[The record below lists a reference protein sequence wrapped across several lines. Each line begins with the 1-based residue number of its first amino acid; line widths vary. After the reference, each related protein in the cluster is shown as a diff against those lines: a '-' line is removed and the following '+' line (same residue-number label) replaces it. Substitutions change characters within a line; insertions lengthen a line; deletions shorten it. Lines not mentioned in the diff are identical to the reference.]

1 MLEKKLKKIV
11 EEVCLQKSE
20 SNHIEIKKSAGGCPR
35 LFDTLSS
42 FSNQK
47 DGGIIL
53 FGIDEENDFKICGV
67 YNVADLIKKISEQCL
82 QMEPPVKALCTTTT
96 LHRKTVVCAEI
107 PEMDDFQKPCF
118 YKGAGRLR
126 GSFVRVGDSDRQMTE
141 YEVYTFESFKKK
153 IEDELR
159 PVERADK
166 KELQTDTFKKY
177 TLALQEK
184 KPHVFALPV
193 QRWMM
198 LQGFM
203 SNGHPTIVGLFMFSA
218 YPQGYFPQLGI
229 TAVAVPG
236 TEVSG
241 IGEIG
246 ERFLDNK
253 RIEGTISQMK
263 DDAVAFV
270 IRNMRVRTVID
281 EKTGE
286 RTDKTEYPVIAI
298 REIILNALV
307 HRDYSI
313 HTDNCPI
320 TIRMFTNRIEV
331 ENPGGL
337 YGRNRIDTL
346 GDYGAD
352 TRNPYLANALEIIGQ
367 AENRYSGIPTIRRA
381 MEEAGLEPPKFEST
395 RGIFRVTLYNTL
407 KKVSAPLTELQQ
419 RILEFCKVPRSRS
432 ELETEFKS
440 ELTGAYLMTRHIY
453 PMVKE
458 GLLSL
463 TIPDKP
469 KSKNQRFARNN
480 SRGYS

>member
-1 MLEKKLKKIV
+1 
-11 EEVCLQKSE
+11 
-20 SNHIEIKKSAGGCPR
+20 
-35 LFDTLSS
+35 
-42 FSNQK
+42 
-47 DGGIIL
+47 
-53 FGIDEENDFKICGV
+53 
-67 YNVADLIKKISEQCL
+67 
-82 QMEPPVKALCTTTT
+82 
-96 LHRKTVVCAEI
+96 
-107 PEMDDFQKPCF
+107 
-118 YKGAGRLR
+118 
-126 GSFVRVGDSDRQMTE
+126 
-141 YEVYTFESFKKK
+141 
-153 IEDELR
+153 
-159 PVERADK
+159 
-166 KELQTDTFKKY
+166 
-177 TLALQEK
+177 
-184 KPHVFALPV
+184 
-193 QRWMM
+193 
-198 LQGFM
+198 
-203 SNGHPTIVGLFMFSA
+203 
-218 YPQGYFPQLGI
+218 
-229 TAVAVPG
+229 
-236 TEVSG
+236 
-241 IGEIG
+241 
-246 ERFLDNK
+246 
-253 RIEGTISQMK
+253 
-263 DDAVAFV
+263 
-270 IRNMRVRTVID
+270 VRTVID

-381 MEEAGLEPPKFEST
+381 MEEAGLEHPKFEST

-469 KSKNQRFARNN
+469 KSKNQRFVRNN

>member
-11 EEVCLQKSE
+11 EEVCSQKSE

-53 FGIDEENDFKICGV
+53 FGIDEENDYKICGV
-67 YNVADLIKKISEQCL
+67 YDVADLIKKISEQCL
-82 QMEPPVKALCTTTT
+82 QMEPPVKALCTTTI
-96 LHRKTVVCAEI
+96 LHRKTIVCAEI

-159 PVERADK
+159 PVERADE
-166 KELQTDTFKKY
+166 KELQTDSFKKY
-177 TLALQEK
+177 ALALQEK
-184 KPHVFALPV
+184 KPNVSALPI

-203 SNGHPTIVGLFMFSA
+203 SNGHPTIAGLFMFCA

-236 TEVSG
+236 TEISG

-253 RIEGTISQMK
+253 RIEGTIPQMK

-270 IRNMRVRTVID
+270 IRNMKVRTVID

-286 RTDKTEYPVIAI
+286 RTDKTEYPVVAI
-298 REIILNALV
+298 REIILNALI

-381 MEEAGLEPPKFEST
+381 MEDAGLEPPNFEST
-395 RGIFRVTLYNTL
+395 RGIFRVTLYNSL
-407 KKVSAPLTELQQ
+407 KKVVVPLTELQQ
-419 RILEFCKVPRSRS
+419 RILDFCKVPRGRN
-432 ELETEFKS
+432 ELENEFKS

-453 PMVKE
+453 PMVKD

-469 KSKNQRFARNN
+469 KSKNQRFVRK
-480 SRGYS
+480 S

>member
-1 MLEKKLKKIV
+1 
-11 EEVCLQKSE
+11 
-20 SNHIEIKKSAGGCPR
+20 
-35 LFDTLSS
+35 
-42 FSNQK
+42 
-47 DGGIIL
+47 
-53 FGIDEENDFKICGV
+53 
-67 YNVADLIKKISEQCL
+67 
-82 QMEPPVKALCTTTT
+82 
-96 LHRKTVVCAEI
+96 
-107 PEMDDFQKPCF
+107 
-118 YKGAGRLR
+118 

-159 PVERADK
+159 PVERADE
-166 KELQTDTFKKY
+166 KELQTDSFKKY
-177 TLALQEK
+177 ALALQEK
-184 KPHVFALPV
+184 KPYVFALPV

-203 SNGHPTIVGLFMFSA
+203 SNGHPTIAGLFMFCA
-218 YPQGYFPQLGI
+218 YPQGFFPQLGI

-236 TEVSG
+236 TEISG

-253 RIEGTISQMK
+253 RIEGTIPQMK

-270 IRNMRVRTVID
+270 IRNMKVRTVID

-286 RTDKTEYPVIAI
+286 RTDKTEYPVVAI

-395 RGIFRVTLYNTL
+395 RGVFRVTLYNTL
-407 KKVSAPLTELQQ
+407 KKVIVPLTELQQ
-419 RILEFCKVPRSRS
+419 RILEFCKIPRSRN
-432 ELETEFKS
+432 ELECEFKS

-453 PMVKE
+453 PMVKD

-469 KSKNQRFARNN
+469 KSKNQRFVRKSRPPSN
-480 SRGYS
+480 SWV